1 MNIQRHPFFAV
12 LLHACAAA
20 LLLAG
25 PGMAAAQTRPPA
37 GSIELPL
44 VSGWYDG
51 RAVYYVTTDVSDPQA
66 AQEMGVNYVPRLAD
80 AIPPQPPYPGQ
91 RSAVEHIYSFG
102 NFRQGGV
109 LPSIPMPAG
118 AGNRNR
124 NYSPFWLVHKVN
136 WLPGHT
142 PRVLKSEEAI
152 LAAADNGEVTVTP
165 TRIVVNCP
173 VIFSEQGGLLKGA
186 KINLRQ

>member
-1 MNIQRHPFFAV
+1 MKIQGHPVF
-12 LLHACAAA
+12 AA
-20 LLLAG
+20 LLHICAALPLAH
-25 PGMAAAQTRPPA
+25 PAMAAAQTRSPA

-44 VSGWYDG
+44 VAGWFDG
-51 RAVYYVTTDVSDPQA
+51 RAVYYVTTDVSDAQA
-66 AQEMGVNYVPRLAD
+66 AQQMSANFVPRLAD
-80 AIPPQPPYPGQ
+80 AIPPQPPQPGQ

-109 LPSIPMPAG
+109 LPSIPAPAG
-118 AGNRNR
+118 AGNQDP
-124 NYSPFWLVHKVN
+124 NYSPLWLVQKVN

-152 LAAADNGEVTVTP
+152 LAAADNGEVAVTP

>member
-1 MNIQRHPFFAV
+1 MYIRRHPVFA
-12 LLHACAAA
+12 LLSHACAAA
-20 LLLAG
+20 LLLAA
-25 PGMAAAQTRPPA
+25 PGMAPAQARSPA

-44 VSGWYDG
+44 VAGWFDG
-51 RAVYYVTTDVSDPQA
+51 RAVYYVTTDVSDLQA
-66 AQEMGVNYVPRLAD
+66 AQEMGANYVPRLAD
-80 AIPPQPPYPGQ
+80 AIPARPPYPGQ
-91 RSAVEHIYSFG
+91 RSAVERIYSFV

-109 LPSIPMPAG
+109 LPSIPTPAG
-118 AGNRNR
+118 TGNHDR
-124 NYSPFWLVHKVN
+124 NYSPLWLVHKVN

-173 VIFSEQGGLLKGA
+173 VIFSEPGGLLKGA

>member
-1 MNIQRHPFFAV
+1 MNIQGHPVFAA

-20 LLLAG
+20 LLLAH
-25 PGMAAAQTRPPA
+25 PAMSAAQTRSPA

-44 VSGWYDG
+44 VAGWFDG

-66 AQEMGVNYVPRLAD
+66 AQEMGANYVPRLAD
-80 AIPPQPPYPGQ
+80 AIPPQPAHPGQ

-102 NFRQGGV
+102 NFKQGGV
-109 LPSIPMPAG
+109 LPSIPTPAG
-118 AGNRNR
+118 AGNRDS
-124 NYSPFWLVHKVN
+124 NYSPLWLVRKVN
-136 WLPGHT
+136 WLPGRT
-142 PRVLKSEEAI
+142 PRVLKSEEDI
-152 LAAADNGEVTVTP
+152 LAAADKGEVAVTP

-173 VIFSEQGGLLKGA
+173 VIFSEPGGLLKGA

>member
-1 MNIQRHPFFAV
+1 MKIQGHPVF
-12 LLHACAAA
+12 AA
-20 LLLAG
+20 LLHICAALPLAH
-25 PGMAAAQTRPPA
+25 PAMAAAQTRSPA

-44 VSGWYDG
+44 VAGWFDG
-51 RAVYYVTTDVSDPQA
+51 RAVYYVTTDVSDAQA
-66 AQEMGVNYVPRLAD
+66 AQQMGANFVPRLAD
-80 AIPPQPPYPGQ
+80 AIPPQPPQPGQ

-109 LPSIPMPAG
+109 LPSIPAPAG
-118 AGNRNR
+118 AGNQDP
-124 NYSPFWLVHKVN
+124 NYSPLWLVQKVN

-152 LAAADNGEVTVTP
+152 LAAADDGELTVTP

-186 KINLRQ
+186 KIHLRR

>member
-1 MNIQRHPFFAV
+1 MKIQGHPVFAV

-20 LLLAG
+20 LLLAA
-25 PGMAAAQTRPPA
+25 PGMAPAQTRSPA

-44 VSGWYDG
+44 VSGWFDG
-51 RAVYYVTTDVSDPQA
+51 RAVYYVTTDVSDPRA
-66 AQEMGVNYVPRLAD
+66 AQEMGANYVPRLAD
-80 AIPPQPPYPGQ
+80 AIPSQPLHPGQ

-109 LPSIPMPAG
+109 LPSIPRPAG
-118 AGNRNR
+118 TGNH
-124 NYSPFWLVHKVN
+124 NYSPLWLVQKVN

-165 TRIVVNCP
+165 TGIVVNCP

-186 KINLRQ
+186 KINLQQ